1 MYNRFFGFKERPFKL
16 VPNPE
21 YLYLSRIHEEVLAHL
36 NYAVGYGEG
45 FVEITGEVGTGK
57 TTLCRMFLESLDE
70 NTEAAYIFN
79 PKLDALQLLKAI
91 NDEFG
96 IPSDTESV
104 KALIDRLNAFL
115 LEKKAQGKRVILL
128 VDEAQNL
135 SADVLEQL
143 RLLSNMETTTSKLLQ
158 IILVGQPELGELLE
172 TDALRQLNQR
182 ITLRCHLIPLTTSEM
197 REYIRHRLHI
207 ASRKPG
213 LAFTAGAYRSIFK
226 YSNGVP
232 RLINIVCDRT
242 LLTAF
247 AMGKH
252 HITQTIVRR
261 AIRELDGKRK
271 RSGKPQLVREKLIIG
286 LLVVLVIL
294 VAGLVVGQTMLNR
307 TRRMATAPVAH
318 HKIETTVSESS
329 VDRAPE
335 AAGETSLEVAPL
347 TPEPQPH
354 AAEFSTVQVTPPV
367 PEPSLIDAESS
378 TAPPAVMT
386 ATIDPAV
393 ATPVRDLGHMIVSTA
408 ALNSRNGALTAVL
421 RKWNV
426 QRSLGIGPVDVV
438 DGDTF
443 FRLSAR
449 HSDME
454 VLRIKGNL
462 TLIKKL
468 NLPAIL
474 EFPPPDGSGVRFMA
488 LVGLADDELR
498 LSDGDDTFPV
508 APASLTG
515 LWNGVAHIFWKNY
528 FNYTG
533 VIPIS
538 SPGEVILSLKVNLKA
553 MGFPIQEMTA
563 AYDTTTRLAVETIQ
577 ARNGLAVDG
586 MVGPMT
592 KIALYNENPLLNG
605 PRLAGGNTEQ

>member
-21 YLYLSRIHEEVLAHL
+21 YLYLSRKHEEVLAHL

-57 TTLCRMFLESLDE
+57 TTLCRMFLESLDD

-96 IPSDTESV
+96 IPSDTDSV
-104 KALIDRLNAFL
+104 KTLIGRLNAFL
-115 LEKKAQGKRVILL
+115 LEQKAQGKRVILL

-135 SADVLEQL
+135 STDVLEQL

-182 ITLRCHLIPLTTSEM
+182 INLSCHLTPLSASEM
-197 REYIRHRLHI
+197 REYIRHRIHI

-213 LAFTAGAYRSIFK
+213 VAFTAGAYRSIFN

-232 RLINIVCDRT
+232 RLINIICDRA

-247 AMGKH
+247 TLGQNR
-252 HITQTIVRR
+252 ITNAIVRR
-261 AIRELDGKRK
+261 ALRELDGKRK
-271 RSGKPQLVREKLIIG
+271 RVRKPLFVREKLVIG

-294 VAGLVVGQTMLNR
+294 VAGLVFGLTMLNR
-307 TRRMATAPVAH
+307 TSRVSVAPAVRHKIENAVPESIQDMPSTSAEETIPAVAAPSPESRSPAAEPSTAPV
-318 HKIETTVSESS
+318 V
-329 VDRAPE
+329 
-335 AAGETSLEVAPL
+335 
-347 TPEPQPH
+347 
-354 AAEFSTVQVTPPV
+354 
-367 PEPSLIDAESS
+367 
-378 TAPPAVMT
+378 PPAAMA
-386 ATIDPAV
+386 ATIDPPPPA
-393 ATPVRDLGHMIVSTA
+393 PVDDLEQVIASTA
-408 ALNSRNGALTAVL
+408 ALNSRIGALTAILSQWKVP
-421 RKWNV
+421 KPH
-426 QRSLGIGPVDVV
+426 SAEPVDGV
-438 DGDTF
+438 DSDTF
-443 FRLSAR
+443 FRLAAR
-449 HSDME
+449 HNDME
-454 VLRIKGNL
+454 VLRVKGNL
-462 TLIKKL
+462 NLIKKL

-474 EFPPPDGSGVRFMA
+474 EFPHPDGSDLWFMA
-488 LVGLADDELR
+488 LVGLEDDEIR
-498 LSDGDDTFPV
+498 LSDGSQTLTF
-508 APASLTG
+508 APASLAG

-538 SPGEVILSLKVNLKA
+538 SPGEVILSLKVHLKA
-553 MGFPIQEMTA
+553 MGFPMTA
-563 AYDTTTRLAVETIQ
+563 MTPAYDTTTRLAIELIQ
-577 ARNGLAVDG
+577 ARNGLDVDG

-592 KIALYNENPLLNG
+592 KIALYNEDPSLSG
-605 PRLAGGNTEQ
+605 PRLADGSLGQSRRFEEQHR

>member
-70 NTEAAYIFN
+70 KTEAAYIFN

-104 KALIDRLNAFL
+104 KTLIDRLNAFL
-115 LEKKAQGKRVILL
+115 LEKKAQGKHVILL

-135 SADVLEQL
+135 GADVLEQL
-143 RLLSNMETTTSKLLQ
+143 RLLSNIETTTSKLLQ

-172 TDALRQLNQR
+172 TKALRQLNQR
-182 ITLRCHLIPLTTSEM
+182 ITLSCHLIPLTASEM
-197 REYIRHRLHI
+197 REYIRHRIHI

-213 LAFTAGAYRSIFK
+213 LAFTAGAYRAIFN
-226 YSNGVP
+226 YSHGVP

-252 HITQTIVRR
+252 RITQAIVTR
-261 AIRELDGKRK
+261 AIRELNGKRK
-271 RSGKPQLVREKLIIG
+271 RSGKPLFFREKLIIG

-294 VAGLVVGQTMLNR
+294 VAGLVVGQMMLNR
-307 TRRMATAPVAH
+307 TRRIAVAPVVH
-318 HKIETTVSESS
+318 RKIETTVVESAAARTLEAAEETNLKAVASLPEREPFSAEPIPEPAELPTETATS
-329 VDRAPE
+329 VDPAPS
-335 AAGETSLEVAPL
+335 A
-347 TPEPQPH
+347 
-354 AAEFSTVQVTPPV
+354 
-367 PEPSLIDAESS
+367 
-378 TAPPAVMT
+378 
-386 ATIDPAV
+386 
-393 ATPVRDLGHMIVSTA
+393 PVRDLEQVLASTG
-408 ALNSRNGALTAVL
+408 ALNSRIGALATVL
-421 RKWNV
+421 RQWHA
-426 QRSLGIGPVDVV
+426 QQPQGIGPVDGV
-438 DGDTF
+438 DSEIF
-443 FRLSAR
+443 FRLYAR

-454 VLRIKGNL
+454 VLRVKGNL
-462 TLIKKL
+462 ALIKKL

-474 EFPPPDGSGVRFMA
+474 EFPPADGSDARFMA
-488 LVGLADDELR
+488 LVGFDENEIR
-498 LSDGDDTFPV
+498 LSDGDDTFSV
-508 APASLTG
+508 APASLEG
-515 LWNGVAHIFWKNY
+515 RWNGVAHIFWKDY

-538 SPGEVILSLKVNLKA
+538 SPGEVILSLKVYLKSK
-553 MGFPIQEMTA
+553 GFTIEAMTA

-577 ARNGLAVDG
+577 ARNGLNVDG
-586 MVGPMT
+586 LVGPMT
-592 KIALYNENPLLNG
+592 KIALYNEDPSLNG
-605 PRLAGGNTEQ
+605 PRLAGGSRGQ